1 MNENCRRGL
10 LLNRKNP
17 DRTKDDRI
25 DILGIGISAINLT
38 DAVAAIERWIADRSC
53 NYVCVTGVHG
63 VMESRHDEQLR
74 GIHNAAGMVTPDG
87 MPLVWLLRL
96 LGWRHTGRVCGC
108 DLMTSMTSVSELRGY
123 RQFYYGG
130 ADGLAEKLK
139 QAMVAAHPLL
149 EVVGTHCPP
158 FRELTPA
165 EDEAVVRKI
174 NAARPDIVWVGLS
187 TPKQEIWMANHL
199 GRIGAPVMV
208 GVGAAFDFLAGTKQR
223 APRWM
228 QRSGLEWLHRVCSE
242 PRRLWHRYASIVPGF
257 MIFAAGAL
265 VGRAIRRRWS
275 APL

>member
-1 MNENCRRGL
+1 MSENCREGL

-17 DRTKDDRI
+17 HRTKDERI
-25 DILGIGISAINLT
+25 DVLGVGISPINLT

-63 VMESRHDEQLR
+63 VMESRHDERLR

-96 LGWRHTGRVCGC
+96 LGWRHTERVCGC
-108 DLMTSMTSVSELRGY
+108 DLMKSMTSISELRGY

-130 ADGLAEKLK
+130 PDGLAETLK
-139 QAMVAAHPLL
+139 QVMVAAHPLL

-165 EDEAVVRKI
+165 
-174 NAARPDIVWVGLS
+174 
-187 TPKQEIWMANHL
+187 
-199 GRIGAPVMV
+199 V
-208 GVGAAFDFLAGTKQR
+208 GVGAAFDFLAGTRRR

>member
-1 MNENCRRGL
+1 LDRED
-10 LLNRKNP
+10 P
-17 DRTKDDRI
+17 DRTEEDRI
-25 DILGIGISAINLT
+25 HILGVGISPINLT
-38 DAVAAIERWIADRSC
+38 DAVAAIERWIADRSH

-63 VMESRHDEQLR
+63 VMESRHDERLR

-96 LGWRHTGRVCGC
+96 LGWRHTERVCGC
-108 DLMTSMTSVSELRGY
+108 DLMKSMTAVSELRGY

-139 QAMVAAHPLL
+139 QAMMAAHPRL

-165 EDEAVVRKI
+165 EDEAVVGKI

-187 TPKQEIWMANHL
+187 TPKQEIWMASHL

-208 GVGAAFDFLAGTKQR
+208 GVGAAFDFLAGTRHR

-242 PRRLWHRYASIVPGF
+242 PRRLWRRYASIVPSF

-265 VGRAIRRRWS
+265 IGRAIRRCWS
-275 APL
+275 APLWHH